1 MSEQLDNITRAIQQA
16 YKSGDIAS
24 AKQFIAIH
32 EAMTAEEVETTRV
45 QRGAFAAHN
54 PAQGTAIEQ
63 LGDVAMDATS
73 SITDV
78 AGNMMNDL
86 GELGGQF
93 MDNRTSGLPVEGMP
107 PEGPESLKQF
117 TGYALAET
125 VIPAFGELVMTGLK
139 TFGGAVAAATPDHIE
154 KPVVEAAKGQWF
166 DIINSE
172 AGEMVSEGV
181 EAVLKGPEWY
191 RVWKQE
197 NPEGARDVEAQLNI
211 AAFMAPVPKT
221 KTWKEDDSLLEKAGS
236 ALVASGV
243 KQSEKRRRS
252 NISDMFTPV
261 NETHAKKATNG
272 GGVFTMDDGVHREYA
287 PSQREQDIYDEVHK
301 IPEVKR
307 GMPFLTTRGH
317 IWKAQE
323 KLRMSTAARVKELGN
338 PKIDSVELGKELGD
352 TMDAL
357 FDSDDFKAI
366 SGNEKVGLATVDW
379 IQSRIA
385 KSDGTTLG
393 LLQVRRDFDAWVK
406 NVEKGALDPTASN
419 SRGQVVRKLREYLN
433 DKVEQAVPDAEVKKS
448 LNRQSMLYQAENLI
462 EPKLETESQTAWVRL
477 SKKIKDADI
486 SIPHTP
492 VGILTTMSIATNI
505 AAHKWL
511 PMAAFGTG
519 AVAAGALSYQFM
531 RSAAGKKATGQLIR
545 QAGKLIRKTTD
556 PVLKNQYRADR
567 AVLLAMLSEEQRK
580 EQSNEEK

>member
-1 MSEQLDNITRAIQQA
+1 MSEQLDKITSAIQQA

-32 EAMTAEEVETTRV
+32 EAMTAEEEETTRV
-45 QRGAFAAHN
+45 KREAFATHN
-54 PAQGTAIEQ
+54 PAQGTAVEQ
-63 LGDVAMDATS
+63 LGTVAQNATS
-73 SITDV
+73 SVTDV

-107 PEGPESLKQF
+107 REGPESLKQF
-117 TGYALAET
+117 TGYSLSEA
-125 VIPAFGELVMTGLK
+125 VIPAFGELVVAGVK

-154 KPVVEAAKGQWF
+154 KPVVEAAKGKWF

-172 AGEMVSEGV
+172 AGEVVSEGV
-181 EAVLKGPEWY
+181 EALLKGFEWY
-191 RVWKQE
+191 RVWKQD
-197 NPEGARDVEAQLNI
+197 NPEGARDVESQLNI
-211 AAFMAPVPKT
+211 AAFFAPVPKT
-221 KTWKEDDSLLEKAGS
+221 KAWKEDDSLLEKGGA
-236 ALVASGV
+236 ALVAGGV

-252 NISDMFTPV
+252 NIADMFTPV
-261 NETHAKKATNG
+261 DENHAKKATNSS

-287 PSQREQDIYDEVHK
+287 PTQREKDIYDEVHK
-301 IPEVKR
+301 IPEIKR

-317 IWKAQE
+317 IWKSQE
-323 KLRMSTAARVKELGN
+323 KLRMSTAKRVKELGN

-352 TMDAL
+352 TMDEL
-357 FDSDDFKAI
+357 FKSADFKAI
-366 SGNEKVGLATVDW
+366 SGNETVGLATVDW
-379 IQSRIA
+379 IQDRIT

-393 LLQVRRDFDAWVK
+393 LLQVRRDFDAWIR

-419 SRGQVVRKLREYLN
+419 SRGQVVRELRSYLN

-462 EPKLETESQTAWVRL
+462 DPKLETENQTSWVRL

-492 VGILTTMSIATNI
+492 VGIFTTMSIATNI

-580 EQSNEEK
+580 EQSKEK